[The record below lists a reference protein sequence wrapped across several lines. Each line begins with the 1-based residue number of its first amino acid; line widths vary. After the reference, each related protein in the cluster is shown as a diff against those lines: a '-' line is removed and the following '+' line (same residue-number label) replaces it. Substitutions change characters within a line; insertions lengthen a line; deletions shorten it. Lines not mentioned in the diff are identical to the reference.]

1 VKKYSHLSG
10 VCLPSQA
17 DLSLF
22 RRFGWMHII
31 TCMPFDRHSWVAYS
45 GTGEPMELEVA
56 D

>member
-1 VKKYSHLSG
+1 MEKYSHLSG

-22 RRFGWMHII
+22 GRFGWMHII
-31 TCMPFDRHSWVAYS
+31 TCMPFDRHSSAAYS
-45 GTGEPMELEVA
+45 GTVEPMELEVV